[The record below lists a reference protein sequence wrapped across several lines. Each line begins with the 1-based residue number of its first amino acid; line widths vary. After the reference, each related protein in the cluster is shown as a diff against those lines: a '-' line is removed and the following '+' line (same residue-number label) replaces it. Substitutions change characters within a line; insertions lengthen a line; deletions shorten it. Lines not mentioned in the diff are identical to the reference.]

1 MDRLEFLQG
10 TLEILILRTLL
21 FGPRHGYAI
30 AQHIRQT
37 SEDAFAVEAGS
48 LYPALQR
55 LELQKL
61 ITAKWEI
68 SETHRRAR
76 YYRLTPAG
84 RKRLDA
90 SISRWDDF
98 VRAMALVLKPAILK
112 PEKGE

>member
-1 MDRLEFLQG
+1 MERLEFLQG

-37 SEDAFAVEAGS
+37 SDEALVVEAGS

-68 SETHRRAR
+68 GESNRKTRV
-76 YYRLTPAG
+76 YRLTPAG
-84 RKRLDA
+84 RKRLD
-90 SISRWDDF
+90 SSVSRWEDF
-98 VRAMALVLKPAILK
+98 VRAMGLVLQPAPK
-112 PEKGE
+112 E

>member
-37 SEDAFAVEAGS
+37 SEEALAVEAGS

-68 SETHRRAR
+68 SETNRKAR
-76 YYRLTPAG
+76 VYRLTAAG
-84 RKRLDA
+84 RKRLEA

-98 VRAMALVLKPAILK
+98 VRAMGLVLKPA
-112 PEKGE
+112 PEGE

>member
-1 MDRLEFLQG
+1 MDRLDFLQG

-37 SEDAFAVEAGS
+37 SDEAFAVEAGS

-61 ITAKWEI
+61 IKAKWEVGD
-68 SETHRRAR
+68 TNRRTR
-76 YYRLTPAG
+76 VYTLTAAG
-84 RKRLDA
+84 RKRLSA

-98 VRAMALVLKPAILK
+98 VHAMALVLKPAK
-112 PEKGE
+112 EEE